1 MAAELNAKPDRSSQ
15 STPLTRG
22 AVFLQLVAFIKANR
36 IPCCI
41 LGDTRAFPE
50 EIRSDVDIV
59 VAAEA
64 LLRMSELLARFC
76 AERNLLLVQMLEH
89 ELTARY
95 YALAW
100 TGVNQLVCFLNPDIC
115 SDFYHIG
122 RFYISAGE
130 LLAGS
135 AEAVNELGTPLG
147 FQVASPATDF
157 IYYLIKKIDKLD
169 LCIRSGA
176 HLSSQWRKNPS
187 GAMKNLQRFW
197 PEADVKFLAAAAE
210 NNLWEPVIGRLRQ
223 LQQSLRR
230 GRRFCLR
237 TTISESLR
245 KLRRALRPTGLLVAF
260 VGPDGSGKSTVIE
273 RTLVSMAPAFRHTTR
288 IHLRPRLGKK
298 QPDRVVSDPHAK
310 ESYGFAL
317 SLVKLLYL
325 WIDYT
330 AGYSLKVYP
339 RLARSTL
346 VLFDRYYHDLL
357 VDPKRYRLSPATLPI
372 ARLIARFIPRPR
384 LWIILD
390 SPAEILHQRKQ
401 ELSLEETV
409 RQRGEYLNLAKV
421 LPNTTVINSAQPLD
435 AVILSIG
442 QEIVAV
448 LSDRTRMRLGIAE
461 PNALRE
467 KRELFNL

>member
-1 MAAELNAKPDRSSQ
+1 MAAELNTTPSRPAQ
-15 STPLTRG
+15 SFPLTRE
-22 AVFLQLVAFIKANR
+22 AVFLQLADFFRASR
-36 IPCCI
+36 IPYCI
-41 LGDTRAFPE
+41 LGDTRAFPA

-59 VAAEA
+59 VDAEA
-64 LLRMSELLARFC
+64 LPRMLELLARFC

-100 TGVNQLVCFLNPDIC
+100 TGANQLVCFLNPDIC

-135 AEAVNELGTPLG
+135 AEAVNGRGTPLG
-147 FQVASPATDF
+147 FQVASPETDF

-169 LCIRSGA
+169 LCLRSGA

-187 GAMKNLQRFW
+187 GARKNLQRFW
-197 PEADVKFLAAAAE
+197 PEADVRFLAAAAE

-230 GRRFCLR
+230 ERSFSLR
-237 TTISESLR
+237 TTISEALR

-260 VGPDGSGKSTVIE
+260 LGPDGSGKSSVIE
-273 RTLVSMAPAFRHTTR
+273 RALVSMAPAFRHTAR
-288 IHLRPRLGKK
+288 LHLRPSLGKK
-298 QPDRVVSDPHAK
+298 PSDGVVSDPHAK
-310 ESYGFAL
+310 KSYGFAL

-325 WIDYT
+325 WVDYT
-330 AGYSLKVYP
+330 VGYFLKVYP

-346 VLFDRYYHDLL
+346 VLFDRYYDDLL
-357 VDPKRYRLSPATLPI
+357 VDPRRYRLSPAALPI
-372 ARLIARFIPRPR
+372 ARQIAHLIPRPE

-390 SPAEILHQRKQ
+390 GPPEILHQRKR
-401 ELSLEETV
+401 ELPLEETV
-409 RQRGEYLNLAKV
+409 RQREAYLNLAKR
-421 LPNTTVINSAQPLD
+421 LPNAAVIDSAQPLE
-435 AVILSIG
+435 AVISNTG
-442 QEIVAV
+442 QAIVAV
-448 LSDRTRMRLGIAE
+448 LSDRTRKRLGIDPGKCLAGKT
-461 PNALRE
+461 PLI
-467 KRELFNL
+467 